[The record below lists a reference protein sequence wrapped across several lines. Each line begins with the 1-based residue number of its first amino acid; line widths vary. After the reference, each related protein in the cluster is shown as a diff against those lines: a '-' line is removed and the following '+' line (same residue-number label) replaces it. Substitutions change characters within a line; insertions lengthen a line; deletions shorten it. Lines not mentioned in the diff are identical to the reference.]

1 MLKQYINRNLKN
13 EFNLCTRLSS
23 GICGDALFHFSELP
37 NKILTPTYECMDTI
51 LPIQGRQDI
60 SKFPVYHTR
69 IPSPQDPLSF
79 ASSSIPAIYH
89 QAPPCP
95 AQTLLS
101 PSYHHNVHPIGGLLS
116 LQPHQIPALRLPWPK
131 KVQQQ
136 SPCPA
141 NRRLAQL

>member
-51 LPIQGRQDI
+51 LPIQARQDI
-60 SKFPVYHTR
+60 SKFPVYHTQ

-79 ASSSIPAIYH
+79 ASSSIPAISSSSSVPSTDPP
-89 QAPPCP
+89 QPFISSQCAPNRWTIIAAATPNTSFKIAMTKESP
-95 AQTLLS
+95 AAVTVSGQ
-101 PSYHHNVHPIGGLLS
+101 
-116 LQPHQIPALRLPWPK
+116 
-131 KVQQQ
+131 
-136 SPCPA
+136 
-141 NRRLAQL
+141 